1 MTTPKKTTPKKTTHK
16 KTPLKTVSSTDE
28 VVLDEDVSVEANET
42 PSDPNLIKKKEI
54 YDHVSVSTGLRKRDV
69 REAVDSLLEYLHKC
83 LEDGKTVQM
92 PPLGKIK
99 SIERGSGENA
109 KTHYKL
115 MLKKPNDPEKKS
127 A

>member
-1 MTTPKKTTPKKTTHK
+1 MTTSKKTISKKAS
-16 KTPLKTVSSTDE
+16 LKTVSSTDKSALDVE
-28 VVLDEDVSVEANET
+28 VSAET
-42 PSDPNLIKKKEI
+42 DKAPSDPNLIKKKEI

-69 REAVDSLLEYLHKC
+69 REAVDSLLEYIHKC

-115 MLKKPNDPEKKS
+115 MLKRSGDPEKKS